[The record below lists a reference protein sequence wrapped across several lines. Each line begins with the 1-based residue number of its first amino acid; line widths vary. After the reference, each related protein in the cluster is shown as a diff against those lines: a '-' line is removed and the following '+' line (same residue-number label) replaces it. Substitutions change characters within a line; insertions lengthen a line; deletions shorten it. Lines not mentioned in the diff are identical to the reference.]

1 MAAMN
6 LRRDM
11 YALRRDTDRDGVPDW
26 RDQDDDNDG
35 VLDRYDRTPKGR
47 RLNMKRGKR
56 AGSTK
61 IVKPS
66 RGFSQVI
73 LSFAGGR
80 LLSRKNDTPQ
90 APGTVAAAIVPP
102 SSGLRSVVSEQRGY
116 ARGPLTVRGQGRD
129 TGVTKLGS
137 PSSRAD
143 LVKRSAPAR
152 FTQHGA
158 SRKPGDSI

>member
-1 MAAMN
+1 MN

-11 YALRRDTDRDGVPDW
+11 FALRRDTDRDGVPDW
-26 RDQDDDNDG
+26 RDRDDDNDG
-35 VLDRYDRTPKGR
+35 VLDRYDRTPKG
-47 RLNMKRGKR
+47 RGKR

-129 TGVTKLGS
+129 TGVTKLDS
-137 PSSRAD
+137 RSSRAD
-143 LVKRSAPAR
+143 LVKRSAPQR